1 MACFAAGDLL
11 RPQARAALRHTIG
24 IEVSPK
30 RFKILNGILLL
41 LSTPADVVRTNLFTD
56 FGVASIRFLMA
67 M

>member
-1 MACFAAGDLL
+1 M
-11 RPQARAALRHTIG
+11 PQARDASRHTAAIR
-24 IEVSPK
+24 IVSPK